1 MLICIGFVFLVIGF
15 LSMYRIRM
23 VVKNEGTGK
32 HEGLEKLM
40 LKIGVFSSLYLVSHF
55 TLSLFFFP
63 IARYE
68 SYCMKLMIIIALT
81 QLDIG
86 VGFQDKVLQSSM
98 RALV

>member
-55 TLSLFFFP
+55 FLVILV
-63 IARYE
+63 IE
-68 SYCMKLMIIIALT
+68 II
-81 QLDIG
+81 
-86 VGFQDKVLQSSM
+86 
-98 RALV
+98 